1 MQEYSITPEFNA
13 DIEILEAKVKALNIQ
28 SETDNIAASQLLAEI
43 DSTLKSVTGRRDAV
57 IEHYEEMI
65 ADTRSEYKPFVS
77 SLTSL
82 RDTVKNEM
90 LSYKERAK
98 MKIQEIRQSIENGT
112 IERKEL
118 FVSEDGKI
126 INESALSIRTTDG
139 LSSIRKYY
147 HIEVTDFSKIP
158 DNYKIFDKK
167 KVLADLKKG
176 VKNIPGIIA
185 TQKNAMQ
192 IRSKSTKAA

>member
-98 MKIQEIRQSIENGT
+98 MKIQEIRQGIENGS

-147 HIEVTDFSKIP
+147 VIEVTDFSQIP

>member
-98 MKIQEIRQSIENGT
+98 MKIQEIRQGIENGT

-126 INESALSIRTTDG
+126 INESALSIRTSEG
-139 LSSIRKYY
+139 LSSVYKYY
-147 HIEVTDFSKIP
+147 VIEVTDFSQIP